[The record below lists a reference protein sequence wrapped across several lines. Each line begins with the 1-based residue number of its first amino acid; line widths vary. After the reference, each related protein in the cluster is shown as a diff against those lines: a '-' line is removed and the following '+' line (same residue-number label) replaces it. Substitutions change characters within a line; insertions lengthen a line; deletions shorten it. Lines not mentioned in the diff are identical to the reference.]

1 MSASGNTV
9 VNVLVPAHETLS
21 LANIDALVIE
31 QDSHLLLGV
40 DEVIRY
46 PRGSFSDL
54 VHAAEDA
61 KAIQPGTVLPRGNDP
76 VRLLAVVHDV
86 DQDPSWR
93 PEWVESALATV
104 FRFAVGRKIRRLAMP
119 VLGGVHG
126 QMSVEAFAT
135 LLAENLQKP
144 ETDYPE
150 RLILL
155 APPDA
160 DSEFISKVFAATG

>member
-1 MSASGNTV
+1 MKSTGNTV
-9 VNVLVPAHETLS
+9 VNILVPARETLS

-31 QDSHLLLGV
+31 QDTHLLLGV

-54 VHAAEDA
+54 VRAAEDA

-76 VRLLAVVHDV
+76 IRLLAVVHDL
-86 DQDPSWR
+86 DQDPSWQ
-93 PEWVESALATV
+93 PEWVELALATV
-104 FRFAVGRKIRRLAMP
+104 FLFAAGRKIRRLAMP
-119 VLGGVHG
+119 VLGAVHG
-126 QMSVEAFAT
+126 QMSVEAFAK
-135 LLAENLQKP
+135 LLAENLQKTGT
-144 ETDYPE
+144 EYPQ

-160 DSEFISKVFAATG
+160 DTEFIAKIYTATG